1 MRLLVGGFGGRPPL
15 PSSPK
20 PARTGEPVMDL
31 RVDCGAFWGSGFR
44 GWRLGFKV

>member
-20 PARTGEPVMDL
+20 PARTGELVVDL
-31 RVDCGAFWGSGFR
+31 RVDCGGVLGFR
-44 GWRLGFKV
+44 V